1 MTRNCPFLTSVC
13 FLTPAVC
20 LGTGMT
26 RAWDCWD
33 NLHMAHHVAFLLTSA
48 PHSTCCCRHQEPE
61 PGLSNLSEWCPGYSG
76 SCCPGPFSAE
86 KHSGSFSAEK
96 HSKFSAEKYSDF
108 FSVEKHSE
116 FSVEVEQYSDF
127 FSAAKCFEYSAEKC
141 SDFSAGKCSLS
152 SSWMSVSWFA
162 MLSWSWPGS
171 CAGSGGGAAA
181 WTRPPGC

>member
-26 RAWDCWD
+26 RAWDCCD
-33 NLHMAHHVAFLLTSA
+33 NLNMAHEVVFLLTSA
-48 PHSTCCCRHQEPE
+48 PHSTCCLCHPKPD
-61 PGLSNLSEWCPGYSG
+61 PGPSNLSEWCPGYSG

-86 KHSGSFSAEK
+86 KRSGSFSAEK
-96 HSKFSAEKYSDF
+96 HSEFSVERYSDFFSAEKYSD
-108 FSVEKHSE
+108 
-116 FSVEVEQYSDF
+116 
-127 FSAAKCFEYSAEKC
+127 CLSAERC
-141 SDFSAGKCSLS
+141 SDFSAAQCSES

-171 CAGSGGGAAA
+171 SAVSGGGAAA
-181 WTRPPGC
+181 WARPPGC